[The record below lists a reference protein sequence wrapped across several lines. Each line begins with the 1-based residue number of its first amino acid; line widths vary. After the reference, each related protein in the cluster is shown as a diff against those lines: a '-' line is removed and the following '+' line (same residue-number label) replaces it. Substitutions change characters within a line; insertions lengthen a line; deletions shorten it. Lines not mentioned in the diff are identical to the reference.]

1 MTPEEFRDRVLE
13 LIRDR
18 SVKLWLVKQ
27 VGHRLD
33 FLWSAG
39 TAQLDPE
46 QTLAGGKSY
55 YFIGQKVPDDIKP
68 QLLQL
73 FEDFLN
79 GDYVS
84 NEPDEDR
91 RLRLIML
98 E

>member
-1 MTPEEFRDRVLE
+1 ME
-13 LIRDR
+13 LIHGRP
-18 SVKLWLVKQ
+18 VKLWLVKQ

-39 TAQLDPE
+39 EAQLEPE
-46 QTLAGGKSY
+46 QTLAEGGRY
-55 YFIGQKVPDDIKP
+55 YLIGQKVPDDVKP

-73 FEDFLN
+73 FDDFLN
-79 GDYVS
+79 GEYVR

-91 RLRLIML
+91 RLRLITL

>member
-1 MTPEEFRDRVLE
+1 MTPEELRERMLG
-13 LIRDR
+13 LIKGRPI
-18 SVKLWLVKQ
+18 KLWLVKQ

-39 TAQLDPE
+39 TAQLEPE
-46 QTLAGGKSY
+46 QTLAEGKRY
-55 YFIGQKVPDDIKP
+55 YLIGQKVPEDIKP

-79 GDYVS
+79 GDFVS

-91 RLRLIML
+91 RLRLITL